1 MARTLSSSQGTQQ
14 PREPRKAIAPPKKK
28 TPKLD
33 RMTIEYR
40 HREDGVTA
48 KIDGDP
54 GMNMDMGEIN
64 MDVFSKSA
72 ISGYPKIF
80 GTITVNTFMG
90 SVRLEMKN
98 MDKATDMLID
108 FKKEYDEVTKRF
120 SIYIKTNLI
129 EMELNG
135 TYNESTETIKFVN
148 MTNFLR
154 FRRRKEVNIGIKM
167 IRFISFVCDPED
179 LAESDDASESIEEID

>member
-1 MARTLSSSQGTQQ
+1 MARTLSSSQGAQQ

-48 KIDGDP
+48 KVEGDP

-64 MDVFSKSA
+64 MDVFSKNA

-135 TYNESTETIKFVN
+135 TYNEGTETIKFVN

>member
-1 MARTLSSSQGTQQ
+1 MARTLSCSQSTQQ

-48 KIDGDP
+48 KVEGDP

-64 MDVFSKSA
+64 MDVFSNSA
-72 ISGYPKIF
+72 ITGYPKIF

-135 TYNESTETIKFVN
+135 TYNEGTETIKFVN

>member
-1 MARTLSSSQGTQQ
+1 MARTLSSSQSTQQ

-48 KIDGDP
+48 KVEGDP

-64 MDVFSKSA
+64 MDVFSKNA

-179 LAESDDASESIEEID
+179 LADSDDASESIEEID